1 MQHFGRS
8 PPLHIRNKIFQLK
21 TSIMKLN
28 NIKSTLVVT
37 LFTFLILTSC
47 KKNRVDVN
55 TCEYEACDSRRKTV
69 AVASNWRGQLGY
81 YNDLRKWAVNYHL
94 PGTYDSTM
102 TCIICTDIPDS
113 LKTIGTT
120 VSVSGEIKEGCGSPS
135 PTFYG
140 QGIFYVNPTKL
151 SK

>member
-1 MQHFGRS
+1 
-8 PPLHIRNKIFQLK
+8 
-21 TSIMKLN
+21 MKLHFIN
-28 NIKSTLVVT
+28 STLIAILLSSLV
-37 LFTFLILTSC
+37 LTSC
-47 KKNRVDVN
+47 KKNREEFN
-55 TCEYEACDSRRKTV
+55 TCSYDACDSRRKTV
-69 AVASNWRGQLGY
+69 VVASNWRGQLGY

-113 LKTIGTT
+113 LKTIGT
-120 VSVSGEIKEGCGSPS
+120 VVNFSGEIKEGCGSPS

-151 SK
+151 SR